1 MTSLSSIPYFS
12 FHFISTSL
20 QYITVMANQP
30 EKLADAQSKDAGEK
44 AQETEEKPVVE
55 TVPSVEEGTFCCLY
69 YPVTDVHDPSLT
81 IAY

>member
-1 MTSLSSIPYFS
+1 
-12 FHFISTSL
+12 
-20 QYITVMANQP
+20 MANQP

-55 TVPSVEEGTFCCLY
+55 TVLSVEEGTFCCLY
-69 YPVTDVHDPSLT
+69 YPIMNVHDPSLT

>member
-1 MTSLSSIPYFS
+1 
-12 FHFISTSL
+12 
-20 QYITVMANQP
+20 MANQP
-30 EKLADAQSKDAGEK
+30 EKLAESQSKDAGEK

-69 YPVTDVHDPSLT
+69 HPITNVHDPSLT